1 MKRRGQDTTEAEAK
15 RIRAAVLRVTG
26 EWYCSSSNHYTK
38 SPPTTWR
45 GRRIC
50 TQCKTKMQALRKTT
64 TKRKAKP

>member
-1 MKRRGQDTTEAEAK
+1 MKHPDKDTTEAEAK
-15 RIRAAVLRVTG
+15 RMRAAVLRVTG

-64 TKRKAKP
+64 TKGKTKP

>member
-1 MKRRGQDTTEAEAK
+1 MKRPGQDTTAAEAK
-15 RIRAAVLRVTG
+15 RLRAAVLRVTG

-45 GRRIC
+45 GRSIC

-64 TKRKAKP
+64 TKGKAKP